1 MLLHSEIDNEKKA
14 CRFGEFMKP
23 DGSEPDVVVVDD
35 DVLIRDGLCM
45 VLEDQNWHCL
55 AAANGAVALELLRGL
70 ERPPHLILLDLTMPV
85 MNGWEFRQAQLAEA
99 ALAAI
104 PTIVLTAVGDVRAG
118 NLELEP
124 EKILRKPVDLGR
136 LIEVVRQHI
145 PWRRQLGG
153 SREVRRP

>member
-1 MLLHSEIDNEKKA
+1 
-14 CRFGEFMKP
+14 
-23 DGSEPDVVVVDD
+23 
-35 DVLIRDGLCM
+35 
-45 VLEDQNWHCL
+45 
-55 AAANGAVALELLRGL
+55 
-70 ERPPHLILLDLTMPV
+70 MPV